1 MTPLDPS
8 ESKLGSKRPPKENVV
23 CLEDDHRKV
32 KAEDILEAL
41 AGHEIRDMVVVAE
54 VDGHTRIISTDMT
67 IVEIIGW
74 LALAQASFYPE
85 S

>member
-1 MTPLDPS
+1 MTPLDTYEWKKSVESPS
-8 ESKLGSKRPPKENVV
+8 RENVV

-54 VDGHTRIISTDMT
+54 VDGHTRIISTDMN
-67 IVEIIGW
+67 ISEVIGW
-74 LALAQASFYPE
+74 LALAQASFYP
-85 S
+85 